1 MMFHAMLSTLVRQL
15 SLPHEC
21 LHEEGLDLQ
30 AGPFSL
36 HIRERDQ
43 LVTLFI
49 PLGNIQTPSLAAM
62 SDWPVLQ
69 LSRDSEQSSLLW
81 SREWLDKLDVELLID
96 LVSRMLH
103 QAEALT
109 QGTSPA
115 AIVVSESVIE
125 QTVSRP
131 NYGILNPIPT
141 TIRA

>member
-15 SLPHEC
+15 SLPQEC

-49 PLGNIQTPSLAAM
+49 PLGDIQTPSLAAM
-62 SDWPVLQ
+62 ADWPVLQ

-81 SREWLDKLDVELLID
+81 CREWLDKLDMELLIE

-103 QAEALT
+103 QDEALT
-109 QGTSPA
+109 QDTALAATELSEPA
-115 AIVVSESVIE
+115 IE
-125 QTVSRP
+125 PAMSRQ
-131 NYGILNPIPT
+131 NCTIPT

>member
-1 MMFHAMLSTLVRQL
+1 MMFHAMLSALVRQL
-15 SLPHEC
+15 SLPQEC

-49 PLGNIQTPSLAAM
+49 PLGDIQTLSLAAM

-115 AIVVSESVIE
+115 AIVVNESSIE

-131 NYGILNPIPT
+131 NYGIPNPIPT

>member
-1 MMFHAMLSTLVRQL
+1 MFHAMLSTLVRQL
-15 SLPHEC
+15 SLPQEC

-49 PLGNIQTPSLAAM
+49 PLGDIQIPSLADMADM
-62 SDWPVLQ
+62 ADWPVLQ
-69 LSRDSEQSSLLW
+69 LSRGSEQSTLLW

-103 QAEALT
+103 QADALT
-109 QGTSPA
+109 QGTPPE
-115 AIVVSESVIE
+115 AIEVSEPAIE

-131 NYGILNPIPT
+131 NCGIPT

>member
-15 SLPHEC
+15 SLPQEC

-49 PLGNIQTPSLAAM
+49 PLGDIQTPSLATMA
-62 SDWPVLQ
+62 DWPVLQ
-69 LSRDSEQSSLLW
+69 LSRDSEQSTLLW
-81 SREWLDKLDVELLID
+81 CREWLDKLDVDLLTD
-96 LVSRMLH
+96 MVSRMLH

-109 QGTSPA
+109 QDTALSAAELSGPA
-115 AIVVSESVIE
+115 IEPAI
-125 QTVSRP
+125 SRP
-131 NYGILNPIPT
+131 NCAIPT
-141 TIRA
+141 TIRV

>member
-15 SLPHEC
+15 YLPQEC

-49 PLGNIQTPSLAAM
+49 PLGDLQTPSLAAM
-62 SDWPVLQ
+62 ADWPVLQ
-69 LSRDSEQSSLLW
+69 LSRDSEQSTLLW
-81 SREWLDKLDVELLID
+81 CREWLDKLDVDLLTD
-96 LVSRMLH
+96 MVSRMLH
-103 QAEALT
+103 QADVLT
-109 QGTSPA
+109 QGRDPTTPEGSGSA
-115 AIVVSESVIE
+115 FEQAIS
-125 QTVSRP
+125 QP
-131 NYGILNPIPT
+131 NYGLPT